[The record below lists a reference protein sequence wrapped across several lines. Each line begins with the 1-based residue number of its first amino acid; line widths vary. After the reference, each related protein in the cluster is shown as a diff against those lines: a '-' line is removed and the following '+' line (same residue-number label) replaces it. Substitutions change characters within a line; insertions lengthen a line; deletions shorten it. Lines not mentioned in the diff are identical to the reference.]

1 MKLKINEVIEDV
13 RDELLCYEEG
23 EAVVDS
29 WEKEFREWIEK
40 NKGKHKDIVAD
51 KNGVFLKIKDEEE
64 IFEIADSY
72 LEAIAY
78 GSIYLCT
85 GIHLLTDFLF
95 QCFPL
100 FPIFIYI

>member
-51 KNGVFLKIKDEEE
+51 SQV
-64 IFEIADSY
+64 
-72 LEAIAY
+72 
-78 GSIYLCT
+78 
-85 GIHLLTDFLF
+85 
-95 QCFPL
+95 Q
-100 FPIFIYI
+100 

>member
-1 MKLKINEVIEDV
+1 MKLKIKEVIEDV
-13 RDELLCYEEG
+13 RAELLCYEEG

-72 LEAIAY
+72 LDAVAE
-78 GSIYLCT
+78 GSVPKYWER
-85 GIHLLTDFLF
+85 F
-95 QCFPL
+95 
-100 FPIFIYI
+100 

>member
-40 NKGKHKDIVAD
+40 SKGKHKDIVAD
-51 KNGVFLKIKDEEE
+51 KNGV
-64 IFEIADSY
+64 SY
-72 LEAIAY
+72 LDAVAEGNVKKY
-78 GSIYLCT
+78 WET
-85 GIHLLTDFLF
+85 F
-95 QCFPL
+95 
-100 FPIFIYI
+100 

>member
-23 EAVVDS
+23 VAVVVS
-29 WEKEFREWIEK
+29 WDKELREWIEK
-40 NKGKHKDIVAD
+40 IKGKHKDIVAD

-72 LEAIAY
+72 LDAVAEGNEKKY
-78 GSIYLCT
+78 WET
-85 GIHLLTDFLF
+85 F
-95 QCFPL
+95 
-100 FPIFIYI
+100 